1 MIDIR
6 CPRHPVRLLLRIG
19 RPVKVDGA
27 NLIEIAC
34 RDCRTDERRTDP
46 GVRLVVHRYNVVGEL
61 VETVVDR

>member
-19 RPVKVDGA
+19 KPMKVDGA

-34 RDCRTDERRTDP
+34 RDCRNDARRTDP
-46 GVRLVVHRYNVVGEL
+46 TVSLVLHRYNVVGEL
-61 VETVVDR
+61 VETVVER